1 MAKKKKFYV
10 VWEGHRPGVYDSWSD
25 CQQQINGFA
34 GALFKSFGSRAEA
47 QAALANPSAAKSS
60 GGSSKTMYY
69 VVWQG
74 KTPGIYTNWA
84 EASAQIRGAAH
95 PKYKSFGSKELAQ
108 RAWKEGPEEFA
119 GRSYKKT
126 RDLTDAEKKR
136 IGKPNMMTICVD
148 AACNGRTGEC
158 EYRGVI
164 TDSSTQIFHAGPY
177 KNGTNNIGEFL
188 GLVHGLAYLKKS
200 RSDLPIYSDSRVA
213 MKWVKEKRIKTSSEN
228 PKLQLLLDRAV
239 KWLHENTYPNQ
250 ILKWETKAWGE
261 IPADFGRK

>member
-1 MAKKKKFYV
+1 MAKSKKYYV
-10 VWEGHRPGVYDSWSD
+10 VWEGHKPGVYNSWSE

-34 GALFKSFGSRAEA
+34 GALFKSFGSLSDAK
-47 QAALANPSAAKSS
+47 AAFANPSAVKSS
-60 GGSSKTMYY
+60 SSKSKTMYY

-74 KTPGIYTNWA
+74 KTPGIYDNWA
-84 EASAQIRGAAH
+84 EASAQIRGAQH
-95 PKYKSFGSKELAQ
+95 PKYKSFGSKDLAEQ
-108 RAWKEGPEEFA
+108 AWKEGPEAFA
-119 GRSYKKT
+119 GRSFKKT

-136 IGKPNMMTICVD
+136 IGTPNMLSICVD
-148 AACNGRTGEC
+148 AACNGKTGDC

-164 TDSSTQIFHAGPY
+164 TDSGTQIFHQGPY
-177 KNGTNNIGEFL
+177 AKGTNNIGEFL
-188 GLVHGLAYLKKS
+188 GLVHALAYLQKS

-228 PKLQLLLDRAV
+228 PKLQQLLDRAV
-239 KWLHENTYPNQ
+239 KWLHENTYTNP